1 MTTEPIVAAAR
12 VDGGVRAELD
22 LVVPADLVYF
32 DGHFPGAPVV
42 AGVVQLKWALEL
54 GARYVG
60 ARGAC
65 VGMEALK
72 FQQVMVPDLAVK
84 LTLRWSA
91 LDRKLHFAFEAE
103 GQRFGSG
110 RLVLEAAP

>member
-12 VDGGVRAELD
+12 VEGPRAELD

-32 DGHFPGAPVV
+32 DGHFPGTPVV
-42 AGVVQLKWALEL
+42 AGVVQVKWALDL

-60 ARGAC
+60 AHGAC
-65 VGMEALK
+65 VRLEALK